1 MAKKIGIIGGGN
13 VGGALNRGLTKAGY
27 ETRVSDKTNIA
38 EVAGEAD
45 VVILAV
51 PFGAID
57 DVVSK
62 LASIVNGKIVVDVTN
77 ALTPQM
83 QLAPVPSSGAE
94 ELQKKLQGAKVVKAF
109 NTVFATHMETG
120 KVNGTTLTAFVAGD
134 DEQARNTV
142 LELAKAIGFDAVNA
156 GSLSNARQ
164 LEAIGFLNIQ
174 LGYVLGNGPE
184 TGFKYIR

>member
-27 ETRVSDKTNIA
+27 ETRVSDRTNIA
-38 EVAGEAD
+38 EVARGAD

-62 LASIVNGKIVVDVTN
+62 LASIVNGKIVVDVTD

-83 QLAPVPSSGAE
+83 QLAPVP
-94 ELQKKLQGAKVVKAF
+94 
-109 NTVFATHMETG
+109 
-120 KVNGTTLTAFVAGD
+120 
-134 DEQARNTV
+134 
-142 LELAKAIGFDAVNA
+142 
-156 GSLSNARQ
+156 
-164 LEAIGFLNIQ
+164 
-174 LGYVLGNGPE
+174 
-184 TGFKYIR
+184 